1 MAVVTWQRIKAKW
14 LKARIAYHRAK
25 AESYSK
31 TQVRSHKRDDYGIWM
46 RNMAMRHEIKAH
58 NLERQLSAVAG

>member
-1 MAVVTWQRIKAKW
+1 VITWQRIKAEW
-14 LKARIAYHRAK
+14 LKARIAYHRGK

-46 RNMAMRHEIKAH
+46 RNMQMRHEMKAH
-58 NLERQLSAVAG
+58 HLERLLSSVAT